1 MSPFVADLLVKYGI
15 PTSSR
20 SCYLS
25 VLWNGKDLA
34 LNTTREDEEG
44 DPLEVVPLS
53 DFDLLHEIAHYVVA
67 SPVEREFPEFGMGIA
82 FIHGAA
88 GWDWSRLKGRERE
101 LAEESSKGVLTKE
114 EANFREYAAD
124 FLGCYWATQMG
135 MEVPANYWPHVK
147 YADERAGEVYRA
159 LLWVVGEGL
168 VQVGCNGVGGR

>member
-25 VLWNGKDLA
+25 VLWNGRDLA

-53 DFDLLHEIAHYVVA
+53 DFDVLHEIAHYVVA

-88 GWDWSRLKGRERE
+88 GWDWSRLKGRER
-101 LAEESSKGVLTKE
+101 A
-114 EANFREYAAD
+114 
-124 FLGCYWATQMG
+124 
-135 MEVPANYWPHVK
+135 
-147 YADERAGEVYRA
+147 
-159 LLWVVGEGL
+159 
-168 VQVGCNGVGGR
+168 